1 MTLFPK
7 DLSDAAAAL
16 SAGLVTDLTPAAA
29 PAEDL
34 PADDLARA
42 LAEGESVLADPAASD
57 DLAWSARGEG
67 LPGRA
72 DSFEL
77 VAPAASAGFSLGLSS
92 RGTLGTYG
100 TAALGLDV
108 SIGSDSVEFEIAALS
123 GCGCPMCGGFD
134 PDGTGGSGAPG
145 EGADAPGPAA
155 SLQTL
160 ANYLRDGF
168 WDDFS
173 GGNPRWYNM
182 GTSGTGANSGTL
194 YYNVTGFSGTRN
206 GHADSNGISA
216 ARQTMAREA
225 FKLYGELM
233 GINFVETTSDA
244 DHVDFFF
251 IDNVYTSSGGQRAY
265 ASTVLHSGSGGAI
278 DYNVINITPGWS
290 GSSSNI
296 GGTNGYTFQTFLHEI
311 GHAMGLGHQGI
322 YNAGSGNPT
331 YGNDAQWVNDTWQQT
346 IMSYW
351 SQDAWTASGASY
363 AQLVSLMAADW
374 VALNDL
380 YAWQGYGSSNAF
392 NGNTVYGVG
401 TNITTTVSTAMANLA
416 DYADTNAFTIVDG
429 SGIDTVDFSNYNVN
443 QTINLTVSSAS
454 NTQATLS
461 SVGGLT
467 GNMTIAVGTVIEN
480 AVSGGGND
488 TLTGNQYDNQLA
500 GNGGNDWL
508 YGGDGSDTIYGGDG
522 GDGLVGGNGTD
533 FLKGGAGADSL
544 YGGAGDDLL
553 DGENGNDWLI
563 LQSSHGGFAGDSLYG
578 GADYD
583 TIWLYNDA
591 ASHSF
596 DLRSSTISGVEAVSF
611 SQGADLDKYL
621 YLTAAQVN
629 NGLSNTLA
637 VSGNNAS
644 GSTDYI
650 YVYMSHNSV
659 NTQSVNL
666 ASWSFAGWQPA
677 GDQNDRIYIYGT
689 ALADTITGS
698 NQNDSVSSGDGNDVI
713 YGGSGNDTLDGL
725 IGNDSLYGG
734 IGTDY
739 LWGYTGNDYLYG
751 GDGDDTLTGEAD
763 HDMLDGGAGNDS
775 MLGGDGSDTL
785 YAGSG
790 TDTLYGGEGTN
801 SFFGDVSTSASLYYG
816 GSGTDYFYKGST
828 TSGSADESWYG
839 GDGADYLFWTNT
851 SVGSER
857 TVNLATG
864 YITFNGA
871 NRDVLSSI
879 EHAYVYNGASI
890 IGSAVGN
897 VLLATGNY
905 DNVIDGGAGADTLY
919 GGEGNDTLYGGDGV
933 DLVYG
938 GDGHDDIQ
946 DGSGEASGNDSYY
959 GGLGDDRFLKT
970 SDTASSGLKVW
981 DGGGGIDTLE
991 YTFVSGSDHL
1001 REFNLADQRLYFDGA
1016 GRDYL
1021 YNIENITVH
1030 NASRVVGDANANVI
1044 TGVGEFGNSFHGGDG
1059 NDSLYGGGGSDTL
1072 NGGKGTDNLYGG
1084 TGQDSFFVGINEGW
1098 DNIYGGGA
1106 MDTATFDVTKA
1117 VSFDLA
1123 AGTYTSG
1130 TATRAIVGIEVL
1142 YAGRKADVI
1151 IGSALNETLYG
1162 GNGSDQIS
1170 AGGGSDYLYGGAGGD
1185 SLYGGAGFV
1194 LADGGVGND
1203 RIFIDAAKTGTGTV
1217 AGGDGNDFL
1226 DFSLLAEGANANLA
1240 LGTATGT
1247 SYSLTLSSIEY
1258 ISGSAYADTLT
1269 GDDLRNILT
1278 GGSGDDSLYGGGA
1291 GDKLYGGFGNDW
1303 MDGGSGPD
1311 SLDGGQGAD
1320 SLYGGFSNDTL
1331 NGGAGTDLLNGGGG
1345 NDVLDGGAAADTLIG
1360 GVGTDTLIGGANPDT
1375 FVFINAAEIGT
1386 GANSDRIMDF
1396 TSGQDKLDFSG
1407 FSSALTFIGTGAF
1420 TGTAG
1425 QLRYY
1430 NLAGI
1435 GYVVGDLDGN
1445 QIADFE
1451 LLLMNGASVVAG
1463 DLIL

>member
-42 LAEGESVLADPAASD
+42 LAEGESVLTESAAPD
-57 DLAWSARGEG
+57 DLAWSARGDG

-134 PDGTGGSGAPG
+134 PTGTGGSGS
-145 EGADAPGPAA
+145 GAGVDAPGPAA

-194 YYNVTGFSGTRN
+194 YYNVTGFSGSRN
-206 GHADSNGISA
+206 GYTDSNGISA

-233 GINFVETTSDA
+233 GITFIETTSDA

-251 IDNVYTSSGGQRAY
+251 IDNVYTSSGGQRAF
-265 ASTVLHSGSGGAI
+265 ASTALHSGSGGAI

-392 NGNTVYGVG
+392 NGNTTYGVG

-416 DYADTNAFTIVDG
+416 TYAATNAFTIVDG

-488 TLTGNQYDNQLA
+488 TLTGNQYNNQLA

-508 YGGDGSDTIYGGDG
+508 YGGDGSDTLYGGSG
-522 GDGLVGGNGTD
+522 SDGLVGGNDAD

-544 YGGAGDDLL
+544 YGGAGDDLM
-553 DGENGNDWLI
+553 DGEAGNDWLI
-563 LQSSHGGFAGDSLYG
+563 LQSSHGSFAGDSLYG
-578 GADYD
+578 GADHD
-583 TIWLYNDA
+583 TIWLYNDV

-611 SQGADLDKYL
+611 SQGANLDKYL

-629 NGLSNTLA
+629 DGLSNTLA

-677 GDQNDRIYIYGT
+677 GDQNDRIYIFGT
-689 ALADTITGS
+689 SLADTITGS

-734 IGTDY
+734 IGSDY
-739 LWGYTGNDYLYG
+739 LWGYTGNDHLYG
-751 GDGDDTLTGEAD
+751 GDGNDTLTGEAD
-763 HDMLDGGAGNDS
+763 HDLLDGGAGNDS
-775 MLGGDGSDTL
+775 MLGGDGNDTL

-816 GSGTDYFYKGST
+816 GSGTDYFYKGSA

-851 SVGSER
+851 TVGSER

-871 NRDVLSSI
+871 NRDVLNSI
-879 EHAYVYNGASI
+879 EHVYVYNGASM

-897 VLLATGNY
+897 VLLATGNFN
-905 DNVIDGGAGADTLY
+905 NVIDGGAGADTLY
-919 GGEGNDTLYGGDGV
+919 GGEGNDTLYGGDGI
-933 DLVYG
+933 DLIYG
-938 GDGHDDIQ
+938 GDGDDRIEE
-946 DGSGEASGNDSYY
+946 GSTGLEGADSYY
-959 GGLGDDRFLKT
+959 GGAGTDRLVKQSNTSSTALKLWDGGDGIDTFEWTDATVDGSWTVNLAAGAIYFGTDVRDSLVNIENIAVRNGANVIGNAGANLIETLGAFANLIEGGEGNDT
-970 SDTASSGLKVW
+970 IYAAGGSDTIYGGAGTDDIYGGGNSDLIYLLAGHGL
-981 DGGGGIDTLE
+981 DNFYGGGGIDTLDMSGASRNYNIDLAAGSYSAGGNTRVLTE
-991 YTFVSGSDHL
+991 IEILILSKGKDTVSG
-1001 REFNLADQRLYFDGA
+1001 GA
-1016 GRDYL
+1016 
-1021 YNIENITVH
+1021 TAAAV
-1030 NASRVVGDANANVI
+1030 
-1044 TGVGEFGNSFHGGDG
+1044 
-1059 NDSLYGGGGSDTL
+1059 YGGGGTDWLAGAGSSDSLFGGVGADTL
-1072 NGGKGTDNLYGG
+1072 HSGTAAAILD
-1084 TGQDSFFVGINEGW
+1084 
-1098 DNIYGGGA
+1098 GGA
-1106 MDTATFDVTKA
+1106 GNDWISLDAGLSANTMVDGGAGGDVLDLSGLGSG
-1117 VSFDLA
+1117 VVVDLA
-1123 AGTYTSG
+1123 AGTASDGTFNASLVSIERVVG
-1130 TATRAIVGIEVL
+1130 TAYNDNLTGDAVGNRL
-1142 YAGRKADVI
+1142 GGGGGNDVI
-1151 IGSALNETLYG
+1151 YG
-1162 GNGSDQIS
+1162 GGGKDILQGNAGNDQ
-1170 AGGGSDYLYGGAGGD
+1170 LYGGAGND
-1185 SLYGGAGFV
+1185 S
-1194 LADGGVGND
+1194 ADGGVGND
-1203 RIFIDAAKTGTGTV
+1203 TLD
-1217 AGGDGNDFL
+1217 GGG
-1226 DFSLLAEGANANLA
+1226 G
-1240 LGTATGT
+1240 
-1247 SYSLTLSSIEY
+1247 
-1258 ISGSAYADTLT
+1258 ADTLS
-1269 GDDLRNILT
+1269 
-1278 GGSGDDSLYGGGA
+1278 GSGGADVLYGGA
-1291 GDKLYGGFGNDW
+1291 DND
-1303 MDGGSGPD
+1303 
-1311 SLDGGQGAD
+1311 L
-1320 SLYGGFSNDTL
+1320 
-1331 NGGAGTDLLNGGGG
+1331 
-1345 NDVLDGGAAADTLIG
+1345 LDGGAGNDTLYG
-1360 GVGTDTLIGGANPDT
+1360 GTGADTLIGGANQDT
-1375 FVFINAAEIGT
+1375 FVFSTAGQIGN
-1386 GANSDRIMDF
+1386 GANSDQILDF
-1396 TSGQDKLDFSG
+1396 TSGQDKLDLSG
-1407 FSSALTFIGTGAF
+1407 FSAALTFIGTGAF
-1420 TGTAG
+1420 SGTAG
-1425 QLRYY
+1425 EVRYY

-1445 QIADFE
+1445 QIADFQ
-1451 LLLMNGASVVAG
+1451 LLLMNGAAVVAG
-1463 DLIL
+1463 DVIL